1 MAKVLVVDDE
11 SAICWAFRSLIED
24 LGHEAVIAS
33 TLKRGKTAL
42 EQGDLDFVFLDVR
55 LPDGDGLTLLE
66 EIRERD
72 ADLAVVV
79 MTAHGGFETAVQAMQ
94 KGAFDYL
101 VKPIDLSKA
110 RKMLSRALAERKTES
125 APKQENTVF
134 SGVEL
139 VGKSA
144 TIQEI
149 FKSIG
154 IAAGATAPILIQG
167 ESGTGKELVAR
178 AIHEASA
185 RRGEPFVP
193 IDCAALPIEL
203 VESELYGHKQGA
215 FTGATSEQAGRIR
228 QAHQGT
234 LFLDEIGE
242 LPLRAQPK
250 FLRFLAERE
259 IIPVGRAKSIPVDV
273 RIIAATNR
281 SLAEA
286 VTEGIFRDD
295 LYYRLNVSVIHLPPL
310 RERKEDIPLLVEH
323 FLGQSKNDPEISPE
337 ALDCLMA
344 HHWPGNV
351 RELRNVLQHA
361 AMRARGRF
369 VFPDHLPPSVVQ
381 SQAPKGAES
390 TLDVDAQLDELI
402 PRLLDEVLP
411 TGLPPHAEILRRV
424 DERLIQEAL
433 KRCNDSRSAAARLL
447 KVTRATLRKRLP
459 TEPDPSE

>member
-11 SAICWAFRSLIED
+11 SAICWAFRTLIED

-33 TLKRGKTAL
+33 NLKRGRESIEA
-42 EQGDLDFVFLDVR
+42 GVDFVFLDVR
-55 LPDGDGLTLLE
+55 LPDGDGLSLLE
-66 EIRERD
+66 EARD
-72 ADLAVVV
+72 KDPDLAIVV

-110 RKMLSRALAERKTES
+110 RKMLSRALAERATKSTRKHGS
-125 APKQENTVF
+125 TA
-134 SGVEL
+134 SRGVQL

-167 ESGTGKELVAR
+167 ESGTGKELVAQ

-185 RRGEPFVP
+185 RRDQPFVP

-228 QAHQGT
+228 QANKGT

-281 SLAEA
+281 SLADA
-286 VTEGIFRDD
+286 VAEGIFRDD
-295 LYYRLNVSVIHLPPL
+295 LFYRLNVSVIHLPPL

-323 FLGQSKNDPEISPE
+323 FLGQSKEEREISPE
-337 ALDCLMA
+337 ALELLKA

-361 AMRARGRF
+361 AMRARGRL
-369 VFPDHLPPSVVQ
+369 VFPDHLPPTVTQ
-381 SQAPKGAES
+381 SSPKAAGV
-390 TLDVDAQLDELI
+390 TLDLDAQLDQLI

-424 DERLIQEAL
+424 DERLIREAL

-459 TEPDPSE
+459 TEES